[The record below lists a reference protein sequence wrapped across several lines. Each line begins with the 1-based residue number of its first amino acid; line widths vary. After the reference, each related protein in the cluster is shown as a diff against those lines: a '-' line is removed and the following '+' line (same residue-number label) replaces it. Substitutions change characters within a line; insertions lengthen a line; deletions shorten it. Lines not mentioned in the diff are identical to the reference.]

1 MSISAVSLT
10 LSCSSAYYN
19 FSLLCWK
26 SSCHGHKFPSLFMNR
41 KATCNPN
48 GFWPRSDLMLLAIFF
63 FLKCSLFPWNLWW
76 FSRCF
81 PIYLALPSGLFCI
94 HIFDASVFL
103 GFHSRSSLFSLHIP
117 HALLP
122 YSPTSL
128 LNLIHSCNFAAICV
142 FSPCSSLDL

>member
-1 MSISAVSLT
+1 MTSQWFNAVS
-10 LSCSSAYYN
+10 
-19 FSLLCWK
+19 
-26 SSCHGHKFPSLFMNR
+26 H
-41 KATCNPN
+41 
-48 GFWPRSDLMLLAIFF
+48 FF

-103 GFHSRSSLFSLHIP
+103 GFHSRSSFFSLHIP

-128 LNLIHSCNFAAICV
+128 LNLIHSCDFAAICV
-142 FSPCSSLDL
+142 FSPCSSLDLQASLSNCLLNMSFRPSVSDIQNWIQHFHIPIL